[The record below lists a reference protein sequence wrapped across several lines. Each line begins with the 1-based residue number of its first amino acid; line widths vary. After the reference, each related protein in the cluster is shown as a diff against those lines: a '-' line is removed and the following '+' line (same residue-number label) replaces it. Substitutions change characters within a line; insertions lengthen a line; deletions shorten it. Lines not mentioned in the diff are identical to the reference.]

1 MPCGGFFM
9 FLLLGVMRANLPH
22 YWDNNFLTAASNAMC
37 IKIFSHSGCWEYQL
51 FLILCQPWGLLCPLL
66 SVILS
71 PDPDSFLICK
81 PRSVFQSRFEEIP
94 LQSSGDIY
102 IYIYIMKI
110 WIYVLHLWS
119 AASQLQLPWFPNFD
133 LCLLPLVKPLG
144 SS

>member
-22 YWDNNFLTAASNAMC
+22 YWDNNFLTTASNAMC

-71 PDPDSFLICK
+71 PDPDSSLICK

-102 IYIYIMKI
+102 TYNEDMDLCSSSLVRCLTI
-110 WIYVLHLWS
+110 
-119 AASQLQLPWFPNFD
+119 AAS
-133 LCLLPLVKPLG
+133 LVSKFWSL
-144 SS
+144 SSSFSKTTRF